1 MLQDVLPQAL
11 ALLIQGGILQGLHD
25 KPTNLTP
32 HRKFWATPHS
42 CPSHLLGTKVA
53 QVLPVAQPVGF
64 LFSFCPQPGEQGK
77 QLQLSDQKLTFYNK
91 TDR

>member
-1 MLQDVLPQAL
+1 MLQDILPQAL

-25 KPTNLTP
+25 KPTNTSSQILGD
-32 HRKFWATPHS
+32 
-42 CPSHLLGTKVA
+42 PSQLSQPSLGDKGRP
-53 QVLPVAQPVGF
+53 VLPVARPAGF